1 MTQNISRKL
10 SQFPIYPHLDEIC
23 NALKTSESHF
33 LVLTAQTGAGKSTI
47 LPVGLLENFEEKLPG
62 KILMTEPRRLAV
74 LGVAN
79 RISDLL
85 DSPCGQTCGY
95 KIHLENKTS
104 QSTRLEIVTEAILVR
119 YLQNDPVL
127 EDYSVVILDEFHER
141 SVYTDLN
148 LAFLKEAM
156 QLRDDLFVI
165 IMSATIDTQKIVEYL
180 SDGNCS
186 GKSDSAKSDN
196 SSNSVPVINIPG
208 RLFPIQTVYK
218 PQISVEQAILDELFS
233 KNTSVK
239 KGDGILVFL
248 PGIQSIKKC
257 AEYLQELLN
266 QQEEINSQNSTEIEI
281 SILHSS
287 INLKEQKY
295 IISGGNKATVRIILS
310 SAIAETSLTVP
321 GITCVIDSGLTR
333 VNRINVSTGMENLI
347 TENESVFSAEQRKGR
362 AGREREGKCIRL
374 WQENEPRIKELA
386 PEILRTDLTSLV
398 LECVDRGIYNLSS
411 IKWLDFPPQNS
422 WNTSKKLLQDLQ
434 LLTDDGRITPKGKV
448 VLSLGI
454 EIRLACIAIDSKLL
468 NCPAQAEKLILTY
481 SSFSGSSKEMQ
492 NNFCAD
498 LQRRLS
504 RIKSQDLQNI
514 SPLATAKELLILAG
528 YPDRL
533 AKRISEKGTQTAEYQ
548 FPSGRKAIIAE
559 TTDHPVHQHQKD
571 SEWIVAPEVLAGT
584 TEGIIFSFYPL
595 QEDVLQ
601 ENAHPENALKV
612 WLKNHSVT
620 KTVCSFENGKIKK
633 MEQTVYGELILSQK
647 KLTAQ
652 KEDFAA
658 AWITEIRKKGLS
670 CLPIDSKTE
679 DFLNRAKFYN
689 QQIRGETAHQE
700 STAGAQTATEQTPPE
715 LPSETSP
722 ESTLAEK
729 AEDWLLPFIQNSSP
743 LNAQTVYDALF
754 WFLNGQE
761 IQKLVP
767 ESILLENGKK
777 CKVKYELLAS
787 PQDKTK
793 LIIRPVIEIIIQRI
807 FGCTQTPQIMGTK
820 ILFRL
825 LSPANRPLQI
835 TDDLEGFWNG
845 SWKEICKE
853 MKGRYPKHNWQFTI

>member
-47 LPVGLLENFEEKLPG
+47 LPIGLLENFAEKLPG

-156 QLRDDLFVI
+156 QLRDNLFVI

-180 SDGNCS
+180 SDGNCDTNS
-186 GKSDSAKSDN
+186 GNTSDSAKSIESVKSIN
-196 SSNSVPVINIPG
+196 PVPVVNIPG

-218 PQISVEQAILDELFS
+218 PQISVEQAILEELEELDKVHS
-233 KNTSVK
+233 KKTSAKNSSVK
-239 KGDGILVFL
+239 KGEGILVFL

-257 AEYLQELLN
+257 AENLQELLN
-266 QQEEINSQNSTEIEI
+266 QQEGINSQNNSEIEI

-295 IISGGNKATVRIILS
+295 IISGGKKAAVRIILS

-321 GITCVIDSGLTR
+321 GITCVIDSGLAR

-398 LECVDRGIYNLSS
+398 LECADRGIYNLSS

-434 LLTDDGRITPKGKV
+434 LLTDDGRITPKGKA

-468 NCPAQAEKLILTY
+468 NCPEQAEKLILTY
-481 SSFSGSSKEMQ
+481 SSFAGSSKEMQ

-504 RIKSQDLQNI
+504 RIKPQDLQNI
-514 SPLATAKELLILAG
+514 SPLATTKELLILAG

-595 QEDVLQ
+595 SENVLP
-601 ENAHPENALKV
+601 ENAHPENALET

-633 MEQTVYGELILSQK
+633 MEQTVYGELVLSQK

-689 QQIRGETAHQE
+689 QQTREAIT
-700 STAGAQTATEQTPPE
+700 TEDQ
-715 LPSETSP
+715 L
-722 ESTLAEK
+722 ESTLADK
-729 AEDWLLPFIQNSSP
+729 AEEWLIPFIQNSSP

-845 SWKEICKE
+845 SWKEICRE